1 MEAVV
6 YATCADV
13 PCLCSV
19 STKQQNYQLPSLF
32 SFFFFCTFPCTKFS
46 LSISC
51 TFCVFFFFTL
61 AVSASEAAE
70 KKKKEK
76 KESQSLLHRQIH
88 TYAPALDSC
97 KSQHKDHIFP
107 LFRFLR
113 VVLFFFFRCLLPPVL
128 RRTPLEVTMPL
139 PPPRRIYRMIWRRSA
154 SRTWMPFSLTLPTT
168 ATATA
173 LLPGPR
179 CMSATAPT
187 ATAANSTFLSVKTA
201 HARQP

>member
-1 MEAVV
+1 MQR
-6 YATCADV
+6 
-13 PCLCSV
+13 V
-19 STKQQNYQLPSLF
+19 STFPVFVVSPQNSEIISFLP
-32 SFFFFCTFPCTKFS
+32 FFLFFCTFPCTGFS
-46 LSISC
+46 LSIFC
-51 TFCVFFFFTL
+51 TFCFFFIL
-61 AVSASEAAE
+61 AQSASEAAE
-70 KKKKEK
+70 KKKEK

-97 KSQHKDHIFP
+97 KSQHKDHVFP

-113 VVLFFFFRCLLPPVL
+113 VIFFFRCLLPPVL

-173 LLPGPR
+173 LFPGLR

-187 ATAANSTFLSVKTA
+187 TTAANSTFLSVKTA
-201 HARQP
+201 HAREP